1 MYVRNFSSPVRSV
14 GEEKRRVTALTSLAG
29 KNLALARGQHLL
41 FHDLSFEVSAGEVLS
56 VEGPNGAGKT
66 SLLRVI
72 AGFLEPRSGT
82 LAISSGAGDVISDAE
97 ERGRFVGWFGHQD
110 GIKPQLTP
118 AENLAFFA
126 RYYAH
131 GDMEH
136 ALNHMGLRR
145 VRDLAVQYLSAGQ
158 KKRVAL
164 ARLMLSGRPL
174 WLLDEPLSTLDA
186 AGRALAAE
194 LIKQHC
200 SAGGIVV
207 AATHEPLGV
216 PCRQLQLGSA

>member
-1 MYVRNFSSPVRSV
+1 VRFFLPHAKSGGGKGLLVTSV
-14 GEEKRRVTALTSLAG
+14 SIVLGQ
-29 KNLALARGQHLL
+29 NLALARGQHLL
-41 FHDLSFEVSAGEVLS
+41 FRDLSFEVSSGEVLS

-66 SLLRVI
+66 SLLRLI

-82 LAISSGAGDVISDAE
+82 LAMRSDAGDVINDPE

-131 GDMEH
+131 GDVEH
-136 ALNHMGLRR
+136 
-145 VRDLAVQYLSAGQ
+145 AVQYLSAGQ
-158 KKRVAL
+158 KKRVAF
-164 ARLMLSGRPL
+164 ARLMMSGRPL
-174 WLLDEPLSTLDA
+174 WLLDEPLSSLDA
-186 AGRALAAE
+186 AGRKLAAE
-194 LIKQHC
+194 LIMQHC
-200 SAGGIVV
+200 SAGGIAV

-216 PCRQLQLGSA
+216 PCRQLLLGAA

>member
-1 MYVRNFSSPVRSV
+1 MRV
-14 GEEKRRVTALTSLAG
+14 GEESWRVTSLTSLEG
-29 KNLALARGQHLL
+29 KNLTLARGQHLL
-41 FHDLSFEVSAGEVLS
+41 FRDLSFEVSAGEVLS

-66 SLLRVI
+66 SLLRLI

-131 GDMEH
+131 GDIEH
-136 ALNHMGLRR
+136 ALDHMGLRR
-145 VRDLAVQYLSAGQ
+145 VRDLGVQYLSAGQ
-158 KKRVAL
+158 KKRVAF

-174 WLLDEPLSTLDA
+174 WLLDEPLSSLDA

-194 LIKQHC
+194 LIRQHC
-200 SAGGIVV
+200 SAGGIAV

-216 PCRQLQLGSA
+216 PCRQVLLGPA

>member
-1 MYVRNFSSPVRSV
+1 MTVSNVL
-14 GEEKRRVTALTSLAG
+14 GQ
-29 KNLALARGQHLL
+29 NLALARGQHLL
-41 FHDLSFEVSAGEVLS
+41 FRDLSFGVSSGEMLS

-66 SLLRVI
+66 SLLRLI
-72 AGFLEPRSGT
+72 GGFLEPRSGT
-82 LAISSGAGDVISDAE
+82 LAIRNGAGDVITDPE

-131 GDMEH
+131 GDTEH

-158 KKRVAL
+158 KKRVAF
-164 ARLMLSGRPL
+164 ARLMVSGRPL
-174 WLLDEPLSTLDA
+174 WLLDEPLSSLDA
-186 AGRALAAE
+186 AGRTLAAD

-200 SAGGIVV
+200 GKGGIAV

-216 PCRQLQLGSA
+216 PCRQLLLGAA

>member
-1 MYVRNFSSPVRSV
+1 M
-14 GEEKRRVTALTSLAG
+14 TALTSLEG

-41 FHDLSFEVSAGEVLS
+41 FRNLSFEVSAGEVLS

-66 SLLRVI
+66 SLLRLI
-72 AGFLEPRSGT
+72 AGFLEPRGGT
-82 LAISSGAGDVISDAE
+82 LALHSTAGESVTDPE
-97 ERGRFVGWFGHQD
+97 ERARFVGWFGHQD

-131 GDMEH
+131 GDIEY
-136 ALNHMGLRR
+136 ALDHMGLRR

-158 KKRVAL
+158 KKRVAF

-174 WLLDEPLSTLDA
+174 WLLDEPLSSLDA
-186 AGRALAAE
+186 AGRVLAAD

-216 PCRQLQLGSA
+216 PCRQLLLGAA